1 MSGEIISSMQAYEFG
16 MVSRVISKDKFKEE
30 SIKIA
35 KKISEKPKS
44 SLVEIKKLMNLD
56 KKIYSDIKKER
67 QAFYK
72 LLDSKNKKIGIESF
86 LNKTSPNWED

>member
-1 MSGEIISSMQAYEFG
+1 MHFLLYPKKTNFNEQSIEF
-16 MVSRVISKDKFKEE
+16 
-30 SIKIA
+30 A

-56 KKIYSDIKKER
+56 KKLIQDIKKER

-72 LLDSKNKKIGIESF
+72 LLDSQNKKIGIDSF
-86 LNKTSPNWED
+86 LNKTAPTWKD

>member
-1 MSGEIISSMQAYEFG
+1 MNLE

-67 QAFYK
+67 QGFHK
-72 LLDSKNKKIGIESF
+72 LLDSKNKKIELKVF
-86 LNKTSPNWED
+86 